1 MLAGQAV
8 PLTLSDFEHARPGRQ
23 LETIHV
29 LDDVPMLQKRGL
41 SEFLLKYPRVAPIA
55 AFLLAMLAT
64 LLVAVSAEQAS
75 RVEQRLA
82 TIARIS
88 ALGDDIERRAAATQA
103 YLVAGA
109 ALFGSGIEVDQPTF
123 DRFAAALQNDKDD
136 QGIIALGWSV
146 RLPAAELAAFER
158 SARAAGMP
166 QYRTWP
172 LAPKPSATVDAV
184 TYIAPLDSA
193 NRLALGYDMGSEPAR
208 RAAMDRAALT
218 GKAAVTGLV
227 QLAGAGTAP
236 SRSGFVI
243 FLPVYGNA
251 ASRAT
256 RAEIKGYIYGVL
268 RADNFIRA
276 SVLHQAAGPLNIEI
290 YDTAQTRPQLLYRLG
305 HPILNSQAIVR
316 KTAVADHH
324 WIVKSPAPP
333 IGTLSKIS
341 MLILLA
347 GLIVAALLLFIVR
360 LAIEQALFDRQ
371 QLRVRQE
378 QDSIRATLTRELN
391 HRVKNTLANVL
402 SILSLS
408 RRKAHDLDSFV
419 TTFDGRVRALSA
431 THNLLMQ
438 TSWGPASIVEVIQT
452 EMAPYFESDRR
463 KIVLDGPDAV
473 VAPNDALSLGLLV
486 HELVT
491 NAAKYGALSTAAGT
505 LSLTWSITSEQQILF
520 DWRELGGPV
529 PAQDRRRGFG
539 SDLIEKVISR
549 ELRSDIKLE
558 FPPSGA
564 HCTFAVPIRPVTA
577 FALRAP

>member
-1 MLAGQAV
+1 
-8 PLTLSDFEHARPGRQ
+8 
-23 LETIHV
+23 
-29 LDDVPMLQKRGL
+29 MLQKRGL

-55 AFLLAMLAT
+55 AFVLAMLAT
-64 LLVAVSAEQAS
+64 LLVANSAEQAS

-82 TIARIS
+82 TTERIS
-88 ALGDDIERRAAATQA
+88 ALGHDIERRATATQA

-123 DRFAAALQNDKDD
+123 DRFAAALQNDKGN

-146 RLPAAELAAFER
+146 RLPAAGL
-158 SARAAGMP
+158 P
-166 QYRTWP
+166 QNRPWP
-172 LAPKPSATVDAV
+172 RAPKPSATVDAV
-184 TYIAPLDSA
+184 TYIAPLDA
-193 NRLALGYDMGSEPAR
+193 TNRLALGDDMRSEPAR

-218 GKAAVTGLV
+218 GKAAVTGLI
-227 QLAGAGTAP
+227 QLAGDGTAP

-251 ASRAT
+251 VSSTARG
-256 RAEIKGYIYGVL
+256 EIKGYIYAVL
-268 RADNFIRA
+268 RADDLIRA

-290 YDTAQTRPQLLYRLG
+290 YDTAETSPQLLYRLG
-305 HPILNSQAIVR
+305 QPILSGQAIAR
-316 KTAVADHH
+316 KIAVADHH
-324 WIVKSPAPP
+324 WIIKSSAPP
-333 IGTLSKIS
+333 ISSLSKIS

-360 LAIEQALFDRQ
+360 LAIQQALFDRQ

-419 TTFDGRVRALSA
+419 ATFDGRVRALSA
-431 THNLLMQ
+431 THNLLMH

-505 LSLTWSITSEQQILF
+505 LSLTWSITSAQQILF

-529 PAQDRRRGFG
+529 PAQDRHRGFG

-564 HCTFAVPIRPVTA
+564 HCTFAVPIRSVTA
-577 FALRAP
+577 FALREP